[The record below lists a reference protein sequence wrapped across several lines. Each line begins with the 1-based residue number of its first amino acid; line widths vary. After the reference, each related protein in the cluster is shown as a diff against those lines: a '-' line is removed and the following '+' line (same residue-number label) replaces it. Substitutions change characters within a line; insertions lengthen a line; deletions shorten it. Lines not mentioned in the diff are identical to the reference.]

1 MTCLDELAHSLE
13 SKSDTTNFKTRNSK
27 IKTIDLYQQN
37 ELLGQHSQDQ
47 DKFYRLPAIDPIARD
62 KKPWKEDINYFNK
75 CYISSLA
82 LMKMCTHAQTGGS
95 IEIMGMLVGK
105 ILGHSIIVMDTYRLP
120 VEGTE
125 TRVNAQN
132 EAYTYM
138 VEYLTERQQ
147 LLNGKNEENIVG
159 WYHSHPGYGCWLSG
173 IDVSTQSL
181 NQGFQDPYL
190 AIVVD
195 PVKTLKQGKV
205 EIGAFRTYPE
215 GSQQQPSMTNKTRK
229 DQNKPHNSG
238 ANANRKIL
246 PKSKQKD
253 FGSHAD
259 KYYSLD
265 IEIFTS
271 SWDDKVIEMLKDED
285 SLTWM
290 KNLLVDSNNNDK
302 ILGIRKD
309 EIRSIELI
317 KNYELILQG
326 NHNAD
331 EGETI
336 FDLIEQLKIQA
347 NTPKFM
353 LDKLTT
359 MKFDSNFESV
369 LYKRL
374 LKKTQKSTTTK
385 KNRKEL
391 STDIDDETMLDESD
405 LEKNVGT
412 GGIETSISSDDDDEE
427 EEGEGEGNSSSR
439 RDNNNNEVEEG
450 PTDEVDSDYANE
462 ELLEEVGALENYNF
476 NDLLENKSANK
487 FLRSEQKIKHKNRPI
502 HQRMDNSSMISEWN
516 RLGHQ
521 QQHMPADYPYQW
533 SSNVANLVKTSKTNR
548 RRERLHRL
556 QGASIDNK
564 KQFELGLHGSP
575 ESKAK
580 SANLVKLAKSIG
592 LNEVFDLITLDA
604 QQKLFG

>member
-1 MTCLDELAHSLE
+1 M
-13 SKSDTTNFKTRNSK
+13 
-27 IKTIDLYQQN
+27 
-37 ELLGQHSQDQ
+37 
-47 DKFYRLPAIDPIARD
+47 
-62 KKPWKEDINYFNK
+62 
-75 CYISSLA
+75 
-82 LMKMCTHAQTGGS
+82 
-95 IEIMGMLVGK
+95 
-105 ILGHSIIVMDTYRLP
+105 
-120 VEGTE
+120 
-125 TRVNAQN
+125 
-132 EAYTYM
+132 
-138 VEYLTERQQ
+138 
-147 LLNGKNEENIVG
+147 
-159 WYHSHPGYGCWLSG
+159 SG

-229 DQNKPHNSG
+229 DQNIPHNSG

-290 KNLLVDSNNNDK
+290 KNLLIDSNNNDK

-374 LKKTQKSTTTK
+374 LKKPKSQPQLK
-385 KNRKEL
+385 K
-391 STDIDDETMLDESD
+391 
-405 LEKNVGT
+405 
-412 GGIETSISSDDDDEE
+412 
-427 EEGEGEGNSSSR
+427 
-439 RDNNNNEVEEG
+439 
-450 PTDEVDSDYANE
+450 
-462 ELLEEVGALENYNF
+462 
-476 NDLLENKSANK
+476 
-487 FLRSEQKIKHKNRPI
+487 
-502 HQRMDNSSMISEWN
+502 
-516 RLGHQ
+516 
-521 QQHMPADYPYQW
+521 
-533 SSNVANLVKTSKTNR
+533 
-548 RRERLHRL
+548 
-556 QGASIDNK
+556 
-564 KQFELGLHGSP
+564 
-575 ESKAK
+575 
-580 SANLVKLAKSIG
+580 
-592 LNEVFDLITLDA
+592 
-604 QQKLFG
+604 

>member
-1 MTCLDELAHSLE
+1 
-13 SKSDTTNFKTRNSK
+13 
-27 IKTIDLYQQN
+27 
-37 ELLGQHSQDQ
+37 
-47 DKFYRLPAIDPIARD
+47 
-62 KKPWKEDINYFNK
+62 
-75 CYISSLA
+75 
-82 LMKMCTHAQTGGS
+82 
-95 IEIMGMLVGK
+95 
-105 ILGHSIIVMDTYRLP
+105 MDTYRLP

-147 LLNGKNEENIVG
+147 LSNGKNEENIVG
-159 WYHSHPGYGCWLSG
+159 WFP
-173 IDVSTQSL
+173 
-181 NQGFQDPYL
+181 DPYL

-205 EIGAFRTYPE
+205 EIGAFRT
-215 GSQQQPSMTNKTRK
+215 K

-271 SWDDKVIEMLKDED
+271 SWDDK
-285 SLTWM
+285 
-290 KNLLVDSNNNDK
+290 NLLVDSNNNDK

-317 KNYELILQG
+317 KNYELISQG

-385 KNRKEL
+385 KNRK
-391 STDIDDETMLDESD
+391 D
-405 LEKNVGT
+405 
-412 GGIETSISSDDDDEE
+412 
-427 EEGEGEGNSSSR
+427 
-439 RDNNNNEVEEG
+439 
-450 PTDEVDSDYANE
+450 
-462 ELLEEVGALENYNF
+462 
-476 NDLLENKSANK
+476 
-487 FLRSEQKIKHKNRPI
+487 
-502 HQRMDNSSMISEWN
+502 
-516 RLGHQ
+516 
-521 QQHMPADYPYQW
+521 
-533 SSNVANLVKTSKTNR
+533 
-548 RRERLHRL
+548 
-556 QGASIDNK
+556 
-564 KQFELGLHGSP
+564 
-575 ESKAK
+575 
-580 SANLVKLAKSIG
+580 
-592 LNEVFDLITLDA
+592 
-604 QQKLFG
+604 